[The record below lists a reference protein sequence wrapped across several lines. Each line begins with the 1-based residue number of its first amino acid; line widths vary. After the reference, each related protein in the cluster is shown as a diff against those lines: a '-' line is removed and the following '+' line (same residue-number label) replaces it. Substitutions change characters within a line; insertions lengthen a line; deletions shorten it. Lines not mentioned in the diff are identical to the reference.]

1 MPKVVLMEEETLE
14 ELTIQLA
21 VVVELQILDKV
32 VIHFQIEFML
42 PVAVVDKELKE
53 EEVQVVEM
61 VVTVEE
67 RLDNQDL
74 PAEVE
79 VHLVVEEEL
88 LVQEVQPQVK
98 ITEQLLPQDL

>member
-1 MPKVVLMEEETLE
+1 MEEETLE

-79 VHLVVEEEL
+79 VPLVVVEEL

>member
-1 MPKVVLMEEETLE
+1 MEEETLE

-79 VHLVVEEEL
+79 EHLVVEEEL

>member
-1 MPKVVLMEEETLE
+1 MEEETLE

>member
-1 MPKVVLMEEETLE
+1 M
-14 ELTIQLA
+14 
-21 VVVELQILDKV
+21 
-32 VIHFQIEFML
+32 
-42 PVAVVDKELKE
+42 DKELKE

-79 VHLVVEEEL
+79 VPLVVVEEL

>member
-1 MPKVVLMEEETLE
+1 
-14 ELTIQLA
+14 
-21 VVVELQILDKV
+21 
-32 VIHFQIEFML
+32 
-42 PVAVVDKELKE
+42 
-53 EEVQVVEM
+53 M

-79 VHLVVEEEL
+79 VPLVVEEEL

>member
-1 MPKVVLMEEETLE
+1 MEEETLE

-67 RLDNQDL
+67 RRDNQDL

-79 VHLVVEEEL
+79 VPLVVEEEL

>member
-1 MPKVVLMEEETLE
+1 MEEETLE

-79 VHLVVEEEL
+79 VPLVVEEEL